1 MPTDDAFDVSSV
13 GKLLHCWKHGQ
24 VAAIHL
30 PWPSVLC
37 RVTGMNLCV
46 YMNSLC

>member
-1 MPTDDAFDVSSV
+1 MPKDDDFDVSSV

-37 RVTGMNLCV
+37 HVTGMNLCV